1 MVHSKKHRA
10 AECNAA
16 RAAQTPEQIAAIRQF
31 CRNQIKSHGLTPIGE
46 D

>member
-1 MVHSKKHRA
+1 MAHSKKHRA

-16 RAAQTPEQIAAIRQF
+16 IARQSPETVAAIRKF
-31 CRNQIKSHGLTPIGE
+31 CRDQIRAHGLKPIGE

>member
-1 MVHSKKHRA
+1 MVHSKKHRT

-31 CRNQIKSHGLTPIGE
+31 CRNQIKSHGLVPKE

>member
-16 RAAQTPEQIAAIRQF
+16 IAAQTPEQIEAIRQF
-31 CRNQIKSHGLTPIGE
+31 CRDQIRSHGLEPIGG